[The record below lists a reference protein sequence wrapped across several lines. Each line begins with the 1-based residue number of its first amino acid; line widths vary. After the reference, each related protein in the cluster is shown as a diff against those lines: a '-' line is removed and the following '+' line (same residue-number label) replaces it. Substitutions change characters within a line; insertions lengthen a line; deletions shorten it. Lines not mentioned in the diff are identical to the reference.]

1 LLNFRHELIKQC
13 FIGLG
18 LHPLRL
24 HIIRRQSRILPLRLP
39 QEVVSEFVFSF
50 LVLVL
55 DLFVPVHHISL
66 SLGCAFTQDNDLILS
81 LGELPASEDKQV
93 RSDGC
98 TSMAEPRV
106 GRLAHV
112 LSTSPGHAVSRPDH
126 EIITFIR
133 SGVGLMLVTGSRSF
147 GPSAEH

>member
-1 LLNFRHELIKQC
+1 MVLG
-13 FIGLG
+13 FIPFVSILFAVKAEFS
-18 LHPLRL
+18 LFAFLKRL
-24 HIIRRQSRILPLRLP
+24 
-39 QEVVSEFVFSF
+39 VSEFVFSF